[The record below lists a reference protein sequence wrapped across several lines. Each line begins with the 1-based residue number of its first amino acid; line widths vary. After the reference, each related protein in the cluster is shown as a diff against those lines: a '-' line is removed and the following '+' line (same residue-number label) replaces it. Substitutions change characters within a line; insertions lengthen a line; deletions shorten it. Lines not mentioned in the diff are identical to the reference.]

1 MVYILV
7 GEKFFSSYVFDL
19 PITLELIHNYAKWTI
34 QELINYVW
42 LLIGLPYFLYDK
54 FLLMDTLIT
63 ALTIPYNL
71 TKNLSFSTHWKLIYI
86 NIVGDA
92 IRKEICIGCIN

>member
-7 GEKFFSSYVFDL
+7 GEKIFSSFVFDL
-19 PITLELIHNYAKWTI
+19 PITLELIHNNAKWTI

-71 TKNLSFSTHWKLIYI
+71 TNNLSFSTYWKLIYI
-86 NIVGDA
+86 NI
-92 IRKEICIGCIN
+92 